1 MLKSLGSTPNYKLLI
16 SFVYL
21 FPNVIFNLDE
31 VVVFKNRTHSKQSPL
46 VFSNVHKSTILHHF
60 FKILCTRWCHRYSED
75 YRFKGLRTITCK
87 MPLLVTSDGAL
98 LDAQGNLFETC
109 SVLKSMV
116 EECGVSDVIPIPNV
130 NCSTMKNI
138 IEFNTSGKISNAD
151 DRMLDILMA
160 ADFLGYEELLDYGA
174 RIVAD
179 SLKGKSAQEIR
190 TYFGI

>member
-1 MLKSLGSTPNYKLLI
+1 MT
-16 SFVYL
+16 
-21 FPNVIFNLDE
+21 
-31 VVVFKNRTHSKQSPL
+31 
-46 VFSNVHKSTILHHF
+46 
-60 FKILCTRWCHRYSED
+60 
-75 YRFKGLRTITCK
+75 
-87 MPLLVTSDGAL
+87 LLVTSDNVVLEATP
-98 LDAQGNLFETC
+98 NLIKNC
-109 SVLKSMV
+109 SVLTSMV
-116 EECGVSDVIPIPNV
+116 EDCEDSSVVPIPNV

-151 DRMLDILMA
+151 DRMLEILMA